1 MENNSLRSIKNAKI
15 LLKPVLYLIAL
26 ILITFSCKKE
36 TSPITPLPP
45 KNIYTAA
52 DVVGAYTVKRSEWS
66 DNPLGIGPVGSIIT
80 FTLVS
85 KNQVNDGY
93 LTYQVDSLGFLT
105 APPRPNT
112 YTVSAFGSYDLKA
125 ISLTFTVTKDN
136 STTSG
141 NVFMTKP

>member
-1 MENNSLRSIKNAKI
+1 MKNNSLLLSKNVKL
-15 LLKPVLYLIAL
+15 LLKPVLCILAL

-36 TSPITPLPP
+36 TNTVTP
-45 KNIYTAA
+45 KRTCTYTAA
-52 DVVGAYTVKRSEWS
+52 DVVGNYTVKKSEWS
-66 DNPLGIGPVGSIIT
+66 ENPLNIGPVGSSIV

-85 KNQVNDGY
+85 KDQVSDGY
-93 LTYQVDSLGFLT
+93 LTYRVDSCGFLT

-136 STTSG
+136 SISG
-141 NVFMTKP
+141 FVFMTKP